1 MRSDRFDLVCETQA
15 GLGLSSQLGAGV
27 GAALGSRIPGQDGA
41 QHSRAVSAFPP
52 EVPCGETP
60 SSSQEDVPVSQL
72 AGFLALFFLLIFEH
86 KELQFHP

>member
-1 MRSDRFDLVCETQA
+1 M
-15 GLGLSSQLGAGV
+15 
-27 GAALGSRIPGQDGA
+27 GSRVPGQDGA

-60 SSSQEDVPVSQL
+60 SSLQEEDVPVSQL
-72 AGFLALFFLLIFEH
+72 VGFLALFFLLLFFEH